1 MNIAIIG
8 YGCRGQN
15 VTKEV
20 LSKIKGLNIVSVC
33 DKYEDCAL
41 LAEKDCISF
50 GFSPKAFTDY
60 RQALS
65 VANIDAA
72 IIFTSWETHCEI
84 AVYAMEKGIPVASE
98 VGGEYSLDNC
108 YTLVRTQERT
118 STPYMFLENCCYG
131 EEELL
136 ATSLVRR
143 GKLGT
148 VVACSGAY
156 GHDLRNEIAYGHQ
169 NRHYRFD
176 NYKNRCVE
184 NYPTHELGPIAK
196 LLNINRG
203 NRIVSLSSFA
213 SKSAGLKEYISSRD
227 DATEE
232 MKKSEFLQGDIVE
245 TILKCADGTLIRLT
259 LDTTLPRSYSRAF
272 TVRGTKGSY
281 FMDTNSFFFDG
292 DKEYWVPAEYT
303 EKVLNNA
310 SDFASLRPDI
320 WKNITEEDRAS
331 GHGGMDWFCYNAFFD
346 ALKSNKPMP
355 IDVYDGALWAAIA
368 PLSEKSIIEG
378 GAVQSVPDFTNGK
391 WITRSQED
399 VVPLL

>member
-8 YGCRGQN
+8 YGCRGRE
-15 VTKEV
+15 VTTHVLAKMKE
-20 LSKIKGLNIVSVC
+20 INIVSVC
-33 DKYEDCAL
+33 DKYEDRAFS
-41 LAEKDCISF
+41 AEKDCISF
-50 GFSPKAFTDY
+50 GFAPKVFTDY

-65 VANIDAA
+65 VGNLDATL
-72 IIFTSWETHCEI
+72 IFTSWETHCEI
-84 AVYAMEKGIPVASE
+84 AVYAMEKGIPVGCE
-98 VGGEYSLDNC
+98 VGGEYSLENC
-108 YTLVRTQERT
+108 FKLVRTQEKT

-156 GHDLRNEIAYGHQ
+156 GHDLREEIAYGHK

-176 NYKNRCVE
+176 NYKNRCLE
-184 NYPTHELGPIAK
+184 NYPTHELGPIAR

-213 SKSAGLKEYISSRD
+213 SKSAGLKEYISSRE

-232 MKKSEFLQGDIVE
+232 MLNTDFLQGDIVE
-245 TILKCADGTLIRLT
+245 TLLKCSDGTLIRLT
-259 LDTTLPRSYSRAF
+259 LDTTLPRSYSRSF

-281 FMDTNSFFFDG
+281 FMDTNSFFFDD
-292 DKEYWVPAEYT
+292 DKEYWSPAEHT

-320 WKNITEEDRAS
+320 WKNVTAEDRRK
-331 GHGGMDWFCYNAFFD
+331 GHGGMDWFCYKAFFD
-346 ALKSNKPMP
+346 ALKECKPMP
-355 IDVYDGALWAAIA
+355 IDVYDGALWAAIS
-368 PLSEKSIIEG
+368 PLSEKSVAMG
-378 GAVQSVPDFTNGK
+378 GAVQEVPDFTGGK
-391 WITRSQED
+391 WMTRQKED
-399 VVPLL
+399 VVPLF